1 MPTTNN
7 QQPTSKIKTS
17 SKSLMGDLHTAM
29 GIYLKL
35 RDKFRDTIL
44 LESADHNVN
53 NNSFSYIAINAI
65 AGVEIKNLQEMEVKF
80 PLTAPEKSA
89 IPENFS
95 ITEFLQNFSKN
106 FECETPKNPVEKM
119 AQGLFGYTSFD
130 AVQFFETIKFKP
142 QSKKVEIP
150 FYVTDCINTWLPSI
164 ILMTK
169 CFSSKIKS
177 RV

>member
-1 MPTTNN
+1 MLTTNN
-7 QQPTSKIKTS
+7 QQPTTKIKTT

-65 AGVEIKNLQEMEVKF
+65 AGIEIKNQQEMEVKF
-80 PLTAPEKSA
+80 PLTAPEKHQ
-89 IPENFS
+89 IPENFN
-95 ITEFLQNFSKN
+95 ITEYLENFSKS
-106 FECETPKNPVEKM
+106 FDCEKVKNPVEKM

-130 AVQFFETIKFKP
+130 AVQFFETIQFKP
-142 QSKKVEIP
+142 QSKEVEIP
-150 FYVTDCINTWLPSI
+150 ILRYRFYQYVIAINHFNDEMFLI
-164 ILMTK
+164 EN
-169 CFSSKIKS
+169 KIDG
-177 RV
+177 